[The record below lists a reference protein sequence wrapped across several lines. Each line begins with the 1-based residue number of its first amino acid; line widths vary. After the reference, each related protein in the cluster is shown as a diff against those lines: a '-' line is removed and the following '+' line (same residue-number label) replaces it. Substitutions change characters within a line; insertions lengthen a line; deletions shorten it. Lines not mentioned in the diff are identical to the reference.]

1 MVQEYSFYMSKE
13 GESVRDLEKDFE
25 GMKYIKCEGLL
36 DKGKRKNVYTESYS
50 DSDTLRVWMGE
61 EVTREATDITLTFVF
76 IGDNRQDVY
85 RDFYNYAKNGK
96 ITYYDTA
103 RNKEALLVL
112 MDAIKVKDDIWKG
125 STPYI
130 EVDFKFKNLWGECK
144 DRE

>member
-61 EVTREATDITLTFVF
+61 EVTREATGITLTFVF
-76 IGDNRQDVY
+76 IGDNRQNTY

>member
-76 IGDNRQDVY
+76 IGDNRQNVY
-85 RDFYNYAKNGK
+85 RDFYNYTKNGK